1 MFLCDDYFTELK
13 QTLANQ
19 QGVENYE
26 IIQRRRPAPL
36 APGPAHHHRGLAL
49 Q

>member
-1 MFLCDDYFTELK
+1 MLNQLK

-26 IIQRRRPAPL
+26 IIQRRRPASL
-36 APGPAHHHRGLAL
+36 APGQPRHHGGLDL
-49 Q
+49 QR

>member
-1 MFLCDDYFTELK
+1 MMCHLHTLKLFSFLSDTVNQLK

-26 IIQRRRPAPL
+26 IIQ
-36 APGPAHHHRGLAL
+36 
-49 Q
+49 